1 MMKSKLFASIKKESR
16 QEEYLNLL
24 KHQAD

>member
-1 MMKSKLFASIKKESR
+1 MKSKLFASIKKESR